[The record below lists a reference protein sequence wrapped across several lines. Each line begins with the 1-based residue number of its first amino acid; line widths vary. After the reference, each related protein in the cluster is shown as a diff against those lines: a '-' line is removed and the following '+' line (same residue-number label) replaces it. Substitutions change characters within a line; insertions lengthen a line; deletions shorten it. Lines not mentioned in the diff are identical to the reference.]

1 MDNFTKNITRIDWN
15 YNDNKEFNKYIELFI
30 PMAKQMDKDMAVYD
44 YYKYSLITVQYVKDQ
59 IKNFWNKCNG
69 KVFLYFNE
77 DFNLIGYTIL
87 TDSIYE
93 NIRAAWISELFINI
107 PYRNKGYGTIIMKD
121 ILSYFKEQKYQRV
134 FLQVYEN
141 NKSARALYDKFN
153 FTNFA
158 RILELGLENLKENQY
173 IVYLNLNNSN
183 IGNEGIVDWLN
194 GRSEGQINKVKE
206 RFKKAVE
213 STISKYPLIKLN
225 DNIEYGDFKVTDPG
239 FSGFHYVVALRF
251 LSSTGTKLNER
262 TVIEANQFID
272 FINEVASKFNYGGY
286 YIETKNIDTP
296 LYVLVKILIGDSES
310 AKRNYKKLDHI
321 VFKGGDLKK
330 IYNEVKKLIIPE
342 IRKYLNLKEKHD
354 ITEVS
359 MSDSDLENWMVGKAK
374 SAKLIYISQ
383 DVYDDDES
391 GEIYKKVKSFISYF
405 NDKLA
410 KNSKFNKYMIIDPND
425 DSYSLDIAFRNNPGK
440 ENMSIQQLSINSDKF
455 NNIKTVAIYQPVAV
469 NGLHI
474 FPELYKF
481 IMEEIDRCSKK
492 QSYLT
497 MFSEFPS
504 LDNVY
509 NTSTYDIIRCKLK
522 GTGTNLE
529 VVDGK
534 LTLNT
539 NKFYFKEDTKVLKTL
554 YKLQWDEKSYTTLK
568 NVKIPEFINMIN
580 LYRPKYESIKEQV
593 SQYTLTPSYLYPSI
607 EDQKIASANKKRLE
621 GLFQIAKKIED
632 LYETVYVNF
641 VNSITE
647 QLI

>member
-1 MDNFTKNITRIDWN
+1 MNINDVNLKRVEWN
-15 YNDNKEFNKYIELFI
+15 YNDNKEFNKYIKIFI
-30 PMAKQMDKDMAVYD
+30 AMSKQMGKDMSVYD
-44 YYKYSLITVQYVKDQ
+44 YDYHKEDTIQS
-59 IKNFWNKCNG
+59 IKEDIKKWNKSNA
-69 KVFLYFNE
+69 KVLLYFNSNDE
-77 DFNLIGYTIL
+77 EIGYTFL
-87 TDSIYE
+87 MDSMYE
-93 NIRAAWISELFINI
+93 TIRAKWISELFVK
-107 PYRNKGYGTIIMKD
+107 PSFRNKGYGTT
-121 ILSYFKEQKYQRV
+121 ILTDVLNYLKEQKIQRA
-134 FLQVYEN
+134 FLRVYEQ
-141 NKSARALYDKFN
+141 NKGAKQLYERFG
-153 FTNFA
+153 FTTFE
-158 RILELGLENLKENQY
+158 RVMGLGLENFKENQN
-173 IVYLNLNNSN
+173 IVYLDLNNFN
-183 IGNEGIVDWLN
+183 IGNEGIIDWLN

-213 STISKYPLIKLN
+213 STISKYPLMKLN
-225 DNIEYGDFKVTDPG
+225 DNIEYGDFKVLDPG

-251 LSSTGTKLNER
+251 LSSTGTELNER

-296 LYVLVKILIGDSES
+296 LYVLVRILIGDSES

-321 VFKGGDLKK
+321 EFKGGDLKK

-354 ITEVS
+354 ITEVP
-359 MSDSDLENWMVGKAK
+359 MGDSGLENWMVGKAK

-440 ENMSIQQLSINSDKF
+440 ENMSIQQLSKNPDKF
-455 NNIKTVAIYQPVAV
+455 NSIKTVAIYQPEAV

-474 FPELYKF
+474 FPEIYKF

-492 QSYLT
+492 RSYLT
-497 MFSEFPS
+497 MFSEMPS
-504 LDNVY
+504 VDNIF
-509 NTSTYDIIRCKLK
+509 NTSIFDIIRDKLR

-554 YKLQWDEKSYTTLK
+554 YKLQWDEKSYNTLK
-568 NVKIPEFINMIN
+568 DVKIPEFINMIN

-593 SQYTLTPSYLYPSI
+593 SQYTLLPSEIYPSTA
-607 EDQKIASANKKRLE
+607 DQKLASANKKRLD
-621 GLFQIAKKIED
+621 GLFQIAKKIEG
-632 LYETVYVNF
+632 LYENVYVDF
-641 VNSITE
+641 VNSITK
-647 QLI
+647 QLV